1 MALIDVVKYNG
12 GPDVF
17 AWKYPSEE
25 LGTWTQLIVNE
36 SQEAILVKEG
46 RVVAL
51 FGRGRYTLDTKNI
64 PLLRNIINIPFG
76 GRSPYTAE
84 VWFINKAQNLDVR
97 WGTPSPVQI
106 QDPKYG
112 VFVPVRSNGT
122 FGIRI
127 IDSWK
132 FLTKL
137 VGTVPTFD
145 KAAVSNYFRGLYV
158 AQVKDIISSYFL
170 QKQISILEI
179 NAYIN
184 ELSQHMK
191 ERIAP
196 VMLDYGVDLVSF
208 YVNDISVPE
217 DDTTVKQLKDV
228 LAKRAEMNILGYDYQ
243 QGRSFDVL
251 EGLAKNPASSASTL
265 LGMGASIGIGGAVGS
280 VFDSMA
286 QQIETRNLT
295 DSNIRCPSCGK
306 SISKESKFCSE
317 CGIAL
322 TMQCSKCGAII
333 QGKPKFCPECGEQ
346 F

>member
-12 GPDVF
+12 GSDVF
-17 AWKYPSEE
+17 AWKYPNEE
-25 LGTWTQLIVNE
+25 LGTWTQLIVNK
-36 SQEAILVKEG
+36 SQEAILVNEG
-46 RVVAL
+46 RAIAL
-51 FGRGRYTLDTKNI
+51 FGHGRYTLDTKNV
-64 PLLRNIINIPFG
+64 PLLKNIVNIPFG

-84 VWFINKAQNLDVR
+84 VWYINKAQNLDIR

-127 IDSWK
+127 ADSWK

-137 VGTVPTFD
+137 VGTVSAFD
-145 KAAVSNYFRGLYV
+145 KTTVSNYFRGLYIS
-158 AQVKDIISSYFL
+158 QVKDIISSYFV
-170 QKQISILEI
+170 QKQISIVEI

-184 ELSQHMK
+184 ELSQHMR

-217 DDTTVKQLKDV
+217 DDTAVKQLKDA
-228 LAKRAEMNILGYDYQ
+228 LAKRAEMNIIGYNYQ

-251 EGLAKNPASSASTL
+251 EGLAKNPGSSAPTF
-265 LGMGASIGIGGAVGS
+265 LGIGASLGSGSAVGS
-280 VFDSMA
+280 AFNNIA
-286 QQIETRNLT
+286 QQMQPQNLN
-295 DSNIRCPSCGK
+295 DSSIQCPNCGK
-306 SISKESKFCSE
+306 FAPKES
-317 CGIAL
+317 
-322 TMQCSKCGAII
+322 
-333 QGKPKFCPECGEQ
+333 KFCPECGKSLTAQCPECGATIRGTAKFCPECGKQ
-346 F
+346 L

>member
-17 AWKYPSEE
+17 AWKYPDEE
-25 LGTWTQLIVNE
+25 LSTWTQLIVNE

-51 FGRGRYTLDTKNI
+51 FGRGRHTLDTKNV
-64 PLLRNIINIPFG
+64 PLLRNIISIPFG

-84 VWFINKAQNLDVR
+84 VWYINKAQNLDIR
-97 WGTPSPVQI
+97 WGTPSPIQI

-112 VFVPVRSNGT
+112 IFVPVCSNGT

-127 IDSWK
+127 ADSWK

-137 VGTVPTFD
+137 VGTVSTFD
-145 KAAVSNYFRGLYV
+145 KAAVSNYFRGLYIT
-158 AQVKDIISSYFL
+158 QVKDVISSYFM
-170 QKQISILEI
+170 QKQISIVEI
-179 NAYIN
+179 NAYIS
-184 ELSQHMK
+184 ELSQYMK

-196 VMLDYGVDLVSF
+196 IMLNYGVDVVSF

-217 DDTTVKQLKDV
+217 DDTTVKQLKDA

-251 EGLAKNPASSASTL
+251 EGLAKNPGSTASAM
-265 LGMGASIGIGGAVGS
+265 LGVGTGLGVGSAVGS
-280 VFDSMA
+280 AFNSMA
-286 QQIETRNLT
+286 QQIQTQNSIDT
-295 DSNIRCPSCGK
+295 SIRCPSCGK
-306 SISKESKFCSE
+306 LVPKES
-317 CGIAL
+317 
-322 TMQCSKCGAII
+322 
-333 QGKPKFCPECGEQ
+333 KFCPECGNKL
-346 F
+346 